1 MMMAMTNTL
10 WLLMGAMLIFFMQ
23 AGFSMM
29 ETGYTRAKNA
39 SNIVLKSFL
48 SVSVSILV
56 FWFLGFSLMFNGTGP
71 MVGGLDFFTRGDYS
85 MGGSFAPSAFVLF
98 QTVYCAAAV
107 TIVLGAMAERTKL
120 LAFILYGAVIALL
133 IFPVSGH
140 WIWGGGWLS
149 SMGFHDYTGA
159 AVVHMVGGGAA
170 FFGAKL
176 VGPRIGKYNKEGQP
190 RAIPGHNLTQ
200 GALGILILWFCW
212 FGLTAAAEIFQN
224 GIEAVD
230 AASPAIL
237 NTNLAAAAAT
247 LTGAAVTKLRYKKP
261 DISVIMNCSLA
272 GLVAVSSGADV
283 VSPLGSILIG
293 AAAAAVA
300 VFSIEFI
307 ERKAQV
313 DDPVGAS
320 SVHGVCGMLG
330 VLMTGLLSTSE
341 GLLYGKGIRLLGVQ
355 LLGIAAVGVWIM
367 FISYLVLQGI
377 NNTVGLRID
386 KQEEVKGLNTEEY
399 GTLISEEDLSVTGA
413 LDTPQAPI
421 ANPNDQF
428 ITFAKPIPVDEAVPV
443 AHIPQKKPAADK
455 DGLKMTLVSII
466 TKESKFES
474 LKSAMDKIGIT
485 GMTVT
490 QVMGCGVQRG
500 NTDEFYRGVPL
511 DMTLLPKVKVDIVI
525 CKVPLETVIKTAKK
539 VLYSGHIGDG
549 KIFVYDVENVI
560 KVRTGEEGF
569 DALQDEVEK

>member
-56 FWFLGFSLMFNGTGP
+56 LRFPASSLTFNRTGP

-85 MGGSFAPSAFVLF
+85 MGGSFATSAFVLF

-212 FGLTAAAEIFQN
+212 RHPDRRGCHQ
-224 GIEAVD
+224 
-230 AASPAIL
+230 
-237 NTNLAAAAAT
+237 
-247 LTGAAVTKLRYKKP
+247 AAVQKAGHLRYH
-261 DISVIMNCSLA
+261 
-272 GLVAVSSGADV
+272 
-283 VSPLGSILIG
+283 
-293 AAAAAVA
+293 
-300 VFSIEFI
+300 E
-307 ERKAQV
+307 
-313 DDPVGAS
+313 
-320 SVHGVCGMLG
+320 
-330 VLMTGLLSTSE
+330 
-341 GLLYGKGIRLLGVQ
+341 
-355 LLGIAAVGVWIM
+355 
-367 FISYLVLQGI
+367 
-377 NNTVGLRID
+377 
-386 KQEEVKGLNTEEY
+386 
-399 GTLISEEDLSVTGA
+399 
-413 LDTPQAPI
+413 
-421 ANPNDQF
+421 
-428 ITFAKPIPVDEAVPV
+428 
-443 AHIPQKKPAADK
+443 
-455 DGLKMTLVSII
+455 
-466 TKESKFES
+466 
-474 LKSAMDKIGIT
+474 
-485 GMTVT
+485 
-490 QVMGCGVQRG
+490 
-500 NTDEFYRGVPL
+500 
-511 DMTLLPKVKVDIVI
+511 LLPGRS
-525 CKVPLETVIKTAKK
+525 CGRFLR
-539 VLYSGHIGDG
+539 SGRGLPSGLHPHWSCRCRRG
-549 KIFVYDVENVI
+549 
-560 KVRTGEEGF
+560 GF
-569 DALQDEVEK
+569 QY

>member
-1 MMMAMTNTL
+1 MMTTVTNTL

-39 SNIVLKSFL
+39 SNIVLKILL

-56 FWFLGFSLMFNGTGP
+56 FWLLGFSLMFKGNGP
-71 MVGGLDFFTRGDYS
+71 MVGGIDLFSRGDYS
-85 MGGSFAPSAFVLF
+85 MDGAFSTSAFILF

-107 TIVLGAMAERTKL
+107 AIVLGAMAERTKL
-120 LAFILYGAVIALL
+120 LAFVLYSASIALL
-133 IFPVSGH
+133 IFPIAGH
-140 WIWGGGWLS
+140 WIWGGGWLAA
-149 SMGFHDYTGA
+149 MGFHDYAGS
-159 AVVHMVGGGAA
+159 AVVHMTGGVAA
-170 FFGAKL
+170 FFGAKI
-176 VGPRIGKYNKEGQP
+176 VGPRIGKYSKEGQP

-200 GALGILILWFCW
+200 GALGVLILWFCW
-212 FGLTAAAEIFQN
+212 FGLTATAEIFQS

-230 AASPAIL
+230 TASNAIL

-247 LTGAAVTKLRYKKP
+247 LAGSFITWLRYKKP

-272 GLVAVSSGADV
+272 GLVAISSGADV

-293 AAAAAVA
+293 VAAAAAAV
-300 VFSIEFI
+300 FGIEFV
-307 ERKAQV
+307 ERKIQV

-330 VLMTGLLSTSE
+330 IFMTGLLSTSE
-341 GLLYGKGIRLLGVQ
+341 GLFYGGGIRLLGIQ
-355 LLGIAAVGVWIM
+355 MLGIVAVGAWIM

-377 NNTVGLRID
+377 NNTIGLRID
-386 KQEEVKGLNTEEY
+386 KQEEIKGLNTEEY
-399 GTLISEEDLSVTGA
+399 GTLFKEDFSATEM

-443 AHIPQKKPAADK
+443 AHIPQKKPTADK

-466 TKESKFES
+466 TRESKFEA

-500 NTDEFYRGVPL
+500 NTDELYRGVPL

-569 DALQDEVEK
+569 DALQDEVE